1 MTILVLLFLAVVWA
15 LVLVPSFWR
24 RQAEARLGDSI
35 GDFRR
40 QLRVLQRAGPR
51 TVPAA
56 YRLSP
61 ERLRAQVDAPVAQ
74 TGSSGSV
81 VRGATAVITRRT
93 TPAATLRRQRTLRRR
108 RDVFVVLA
116 CGTLGCAGLGAVPAL
131 HVLWALGGGLGL
143 LLAAYVAVLI
153 HVRNLAAER
162 EMKLRFLP
170 PPQAQEPALLLRR
183 SAN

>member
-1 MTILVLLFLAVVWA
+1 VTILVLLFLAVVWA

-40 QLRVLQRAGPR
+40 QLRILQRTGPR

-56 YRLSP
+56 YRLAP
-61 ERLRAQVDAPVAQ
+61 ERPRAPVNPPSA
-74 TGSSGSV
+74 GSPGSV

-93 TPAATLRRQRTLRRR
+93 TTAALRRQRTLRRR
-108 RDVFVVLA
+108 RDVFVVLVG
-116 CGTLGCAGLGAVPAL
+116 GTLGCAGLGALPGL
-131 HVLWALGGGLGL
+131 HVLWALAAGLGL

-153 HVRNLAAER
+153 HLRNLAAER

>member
-24 RQAEARLGDSI
+24 SQAEARLGDSI

-40 QLRVLQRAGPR
+40 QLRVLQRTGPR

-56 YRLSP
+56 YRLAP
-61 ERLRAQVDAPVAQ
+61 EHPAPAVRDPA
-74 TGSSGSV
+74 GSA
-81 VRGATAVITRRT
+81 VRGATAVMTRRT
-93 TPAATLRRQRTLRRR
+93 PPGPALRRQRTLRRR
-108 RDVFVVLA
+108 RDTFVILLG
-116 CGTLGCAGLGAVPAL
+116 GTLGCAGLGAVPGL
-131 HVLWALGGGLGL
+131 RVLWALAAALGL
-143 LLAAYVAVLI
+143 LLAVYVAVLL
-153 HVRNLAAER
+153 HLRNLAAER

-170 PPQAQEPALLLRR
+170 QLQPQAQEAALLLRR